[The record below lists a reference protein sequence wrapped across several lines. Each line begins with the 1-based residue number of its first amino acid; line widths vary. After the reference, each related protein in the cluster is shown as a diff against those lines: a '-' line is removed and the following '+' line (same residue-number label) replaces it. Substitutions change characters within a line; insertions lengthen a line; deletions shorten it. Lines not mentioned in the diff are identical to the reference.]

1 MRLSLPIRILAVH
14 LVFTLGAGAAA
25 AWLVLKQFDDYAA
38 RWERSVATLPAE
50 QLLQGFGSEAAR
62 ALLLRLESF
71 PEVAERDQERITLG
85 LNAVL
90 RELPSVKGML
100 IVDRDRRIRY
110 ASETALLDL
119 GLTGDDSKTLF
130 ASDTVVRSQIA
141 TGPADPV
148 TALMIPIFDG
158 PSPQHPERRRL
169 GSLLVTFRPDP
180 SLVRR
185 IPELA
190 MPSISPQR
198 FVVPLLV
205 FVAAVVAGAL
215 LVNSFTVV
223 PVRRLERAIREFR
236 KRGFRGGLDVSKL
249 GLGSEFASTVSTIN
263 ELGGKLEALDGR
275 GREREAL
282 LATLSQSLEDGM
294 VALDARG
301 APVAW
306 NSAAERLLAP
316 GGAETRLEARI
327 REAVE
332 RVPGLLG
339 PGGEPRVTSREIEI
353 GAIDG
358 ERIPVRVTE
367 VPFELRPGESGTLL
381 LLRDLATLRKV
392 ETHLLEAGRFAVLAH
407 LAGSLAHEIR
417 NPLHSIG
424 LNAGVVEQ
432 YVGSAPTEASR
443 RAMHESLRTIQDE
456 TRRLTDLLNNYLGLL
471 KSSPEPAAVDVREV
485 CRRVLQL
492 LSYAAMKSKVEILLE
507 GDEDLPRVLG
517 VPDRLQQAVLNL
529 VLNAIQAMPHG
540 GKVTL
545 RTAVSSGV
553 VRVTVTD
560 TGPGLPAGMEEAVFD
575 TRVTTKSGGSG
586 LGLPL
591 VRLIA
596 EAHGGSVWY
605 RSDPGRGAS
614 FTLVLPAERQRAA

>member
-1 MRLSLPIRILAVH
+1 MKVSLPIRILVVH

-62 ALLLRLESF
+62 ALLLRLESY

-119 GLTGDDSKTLF
+119 GLTGDDYKTLF
-130 ASDTVVRSQIA
+130 ASDTVVRSQIT

-148 TALMIPIFDG
+148 TAVMIPIFDG

-185 IPELA
+185 IPDLA

-205 FVAAVVAGAL
+205 FVAAVVVGGL

-432 YVGSAPTEASR
+432 YVGSPPTESSR

-529 VLNAIQAMPHG
+529 VLNAIQAMPQG

-545 RTAVSSGV
+545 LTAVSSGV
-553 VRVTVTD
+553 VRLTVTD